1 MRIRATVAAV
11 TGALALSALAVPA
24 AHAVGPSTYRADI
37 AKVFQAAQTPSTAKA
52 GISARVAADEGMPYD
67 LDVTFSNLKVA
78 KALKVGT
85 AGHVAT
91 TITYTMKFGADVD
104 VRAKDF
110 FTGPYLYKGS
120 FDRPQN
126 VLFGDAPASC
136 SVTSATTA
144 NCKGK
149 IDIYPADGELRNAD
163 AGSWRAGAV
172 AVAYNGQDLE
182 SNDIDWSKVGIAE
195 KGGLGTTLV
204 QRNSKLTTGA
214 KPKPVKK
221 GKSVTV
227 TGKLSRANWESGKY
241 SGYSGQAVKLQFRK
255 KGTTTYKTLKTVKT
269 NSTGSLKTTT
279 KATVDGYYR
288 FSFAGTTTTP
298 AVNAPGDLVR
308 VKK

>member
-1 MRIRATVAAV
+1 MRIRVTVAAV
-11 TGALALSALAVPA
+11 SGALALSALAMPA
-24 AHAVGPSTYRADI
+24 AHAAGPSTHRADA
-37 AKVFQAAQTPSTAKA
+37 AKVFQAARAATA
-52 GISARVAADEGMPYD
+52 GISARTAAADDMPYD

-78 KALKVGT
+78 KAIKVGT
-85 AGHVAT
+85 TNRVST

-104 VRAKDF
+104 VTAKDF
-110 FTGPYLYKGS
+110 FTQPYLYKGS
-120 FDRPQN
+120 FNSPQN
-126 VLFGDAPASC
+126 MLFGDRPATC
-136 SVTSATTA
+136 SVTSANTA
-144 NCKGK
+144 NCKGT
-149 IDIYPADGELRNAD
+149 IDIYPQWWLRNAD
-163 AGSWRAGAV
+163 AGTWRVGAE
-172 AVAYNGQDLE
+172 AAALNGQDITSE
-182 SNDIDWSKVGIAE
+182 DIDWSKVGLADQ
-195 KGGLGTTLV
+195 GGLGTTLV

-221 GKSVTV
+221 GRTVTV
-227 TGKLSRANWESGKY
+227 TGKLSRANWESREY

-255 KGTTTYKTLKTVKT
+255 KGTTTYKTLKTVRT

>member
-11 TGALALSALAVPA
+11 SGALALSALAVPA
-24 AHAVGPSTYRADI
+24 AHAAGPSSYRADV
-37 AKVFQAAQTPSTAKA
+37 AKVFQTAHAPSAAKA
-52 GISARVAADEGMPYD
+52 GISARVAGDEMPYD

-78 KALKVGT
+78 KAVKVGT
-85 AGHVAT
+85 TSHVST

-104 VRAKDF
+104 VTAKDF
-110 FTGPYLYKGS
+110 ATGPILYKGS

-126 VLFGDAPASC
+126 VLFGDNPGTC

-172 AVAYNGQDLE
+172 AIAWNGQDPE
-182 SNDIDWSKVGIAE
+182 SRDFDWSKVGVAE

-204 QRNSKLTTGA
+204 QRNSKLTTSA

-221 GKSVTV
+221 GRTVTV

-241 SGYSGQAVKLQFRK
+241 SGYSGQAVQLQFRK

-269 NSTGSLKTTT
+269 NSTGALKTTT

-288 FSFAGTTTTP
+288 FIFVGTTTTP
-298 AVNAPGDLVR
+298 AVKAAGDLVR
-308 VKK
+308 VTK

>member
-11 TGALALSALAVPA
+11 SGALALSALAVPA
-24 AHAVGPSTYRADI
+24 AHAAGPSTHRADA
-37 AKVFQAAQTPSTAKA
+37 AKAFQAAHAATAA
-52 GISARVAADEGMPYD
+52 RNSARVAAADDPWYD
-67 LDVTFSNLKVA
+67 LDVSFANLKVA

-85 AGHVAT
+85 TNRVST

-104 VRAKDF
+104 VTAKDF
-110 FTGPYLYKGS
+110 ITAPYLYKGS
-120 FDRPQN
+120 FDRPRN
-126 VLFGDAPASC
+126 MLSGDDMPTC

-149 IDIYPADGELRNAD
+149 IDIYPQDLLNSH
-163 AGSWRAGAV
+163 AGTWRAGAW
-172 AVAYNGQDLE
+172 AMAFNGQDPTSDDFDL
-182 SNDIDWSKVGIAE
+182 SKVGFAE

-204 QRNSKLTTGA
+204 QRNSKLTTSA

-227 TGKLSRANWESGKY
+227 TGKLSRADWENVEY

-269 NSTGSLKTTT
+269 NSTGGLKATV

-288 FSFAGTTTTP
+288 YSFAGNTNTP
-298 AVNAPGDLVR
+298 AVNAAGDLVR

>member
-11 TGALALSALAVPA
+11 SGALALSALAVPA
-24 AHAVGPSTYRADI
+24 AHAAGPSSYRADV
-37 AKVFQAAQTPSTAKA
+37 AKVFQAAHAPSAAKA
-52 GISARVAADEGMPYD
+52 GISARVAGDEMPYD

-78 KALKVGT
+78 KAVKVGT
-85 AGHVAT
+85 TSHVST

-110 FTGPYLYKGS
+110 FTGPFLYRGS
-120 FDRPQN
+120 YDMPQN
-126 VLFGDAPASC
+126 ELFGDLPATC

-149 IDIYPADGELRNAD
+149 IDIYPADEELWNAD
-163 AGSWRAGAV
+163 AGTWRAGAL
-172 AVAYNGQDLE
+172 AIAYNGQDPE
-182 SNDIDWSKVGIAE
+182 SRDFDITKVGFAE

-204 QRNSKLTTGA
+204 QRNSKLTTSA

-221 GKSVTV
+221 GKTVTV

-269 NSTGSLKTTT
+269 NSTGALKTTT

-288 FSFAGTTTTP
+288 FIFVGNTTTP
-298 AVNAPGDLVR
+298 AVNAAGDLVR

>member
-24 AHAVGPSTYRADI
+24 AHAAAPSTHRADA
-37 AKVFQAAQTPSTAKA
+37 AKVFQAVHAPSTAKA
-52 GISARVAADEGMPYD
+52 GIRASVAGDDELPYD

-85 AGHVAT
+85 TNRVST
-91 TITYTMKFGADVD
+91 TVTYTMKFGADVD
-104 VRAKDF
+104 VTAEDF
-110 FTGPYLYKGS
+110 FTEPLLYKGS

-126 VLFGDAPASC
+126 VLFGEDPATC
-136 SVTSATTA
+136 SLTSETTA
-144 NCKGK
+144 NCKSK
-149 IDIYPADGELRNAD
+149 IDIYPADGDLDNSD
-163 AGSWRAGAV
+163 AGTWRAGAG
-172 AVAYNGQDLE
+172 AFALNGQDPMSRDFDL
-182 SNDIDWSKVGIAE
+182 SQVGFAE

-204 QRNSKLTTGA
+204 QRNSKLTTSA

-221 GKSVTV
+221 GKTVTV
-227 TGKLSRANWESGKY
+227 TGKLTRANWESGKY
-241 SGYSGQAVKLQFRK
+241 SAYKGQAVKLQFRK

-269 NSTGSLKTTT
+269 SSTGALKTTT

-288 FSFAGTTTTP
+288 FVFAGNSTTP
-298 AVNAPGDLVR
+298 AVNAAGDLVR

>member
-11 TGALALSALAVPA
+11 SGALALSALAVPA
-24 AHAVGPSTYRADI
+24 AHAAGPSTHRADA
-37 AKVFQAAQTPSTAKA
+37 AKAFQAAHTATSSKA
-52 GISARVAADEGMPYD
+52 GISARVAADEGWPYD
-67 LDVTFSNLKVA
+67 LDVIFFNLKVA
-78 KALKVGT
+78 KAIKVGT
-85 AGHVAT
+85 THNVST

-110 FTGPYLYKGS
+110 FTYPYLYKGPFNNLQHLLYS
-120 FDRPQN
+120 DRP
-126 VLFGDAPASC
+126 ATC
-136 SVTSATTA
+136 SVTSPSTA
-144 NCKGK
+144 ICKGE
-149 IDIYPADGELRNAD
+149 IDIYPPWLFNSNA
-163 AGSWRAGAV
+163 GTWRAGAQ
-172 AVAYNGQDLE
+172 ATAFNGQDPQ
-182 SNDIDWSKVGIAE
+182 SDDIDWSKVGFIDR
-195 KGGLGTTLV
+195 GGLGTTLV

-221 GKSVTV
+221 GRTVTV
-227 TGKLSRANWESGKY
+227 TGKLTRANWESREY

-255 KGTTTYKTLKTVKT
+255 KGTTTYKTLKTVRT